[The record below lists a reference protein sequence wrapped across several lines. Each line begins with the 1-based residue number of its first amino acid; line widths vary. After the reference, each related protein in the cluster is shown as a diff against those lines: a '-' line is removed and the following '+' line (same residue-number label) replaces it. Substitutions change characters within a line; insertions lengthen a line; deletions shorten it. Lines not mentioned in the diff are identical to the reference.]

1 MFGRAS
7 RERKQA
13 QKKLA
18 KKSSREPNG
27 GLLAKGSPLRKKLEG
42 K

>member
-1 MFGRAS
+1 VFGRQA
-7 RERKQA
+7 REARRAVKA
-13 QKKLA
+13 LA
-18 KKSSREPNG
+18 KKSSREPSG